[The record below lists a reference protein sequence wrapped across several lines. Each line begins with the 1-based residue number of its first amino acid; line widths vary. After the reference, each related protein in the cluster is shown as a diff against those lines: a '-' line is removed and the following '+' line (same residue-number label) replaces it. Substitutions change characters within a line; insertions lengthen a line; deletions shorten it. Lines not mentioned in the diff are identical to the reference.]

1 LANDRFAKV
10 LKSREVITLGFG
22 AMIGW
27 SWVLM
32 TGVWLTS
39 AGTTGTLIAFS
50 IGGFAVCLIGL
61 TYSELASA
69 MPRAGGEHIYTQR
82 ALGPNFSFVCTWA
95 LLFSYINV
103 CLFEAVAL
111 PAAIEYLVPD
121 IRLGTLWNVLDADV
135 DLGFVIIGVLG
146 SVLVTW
152 SNYVG
157 IKTATLVQT
166 IVTILIILSGLLLIS
181 GAGLSGDSSNIQ
193 NFSEPAVTGIL
204 VVLIMVP
211 GMLIGFDVIPQSAEE
226 INLAPKKI
234 GLLLIVSVM
243 CAVIWYVA
251 ISASVGLALPSQ
263 DVSSSGMATADAAAS
278 LWGGSWAGTVLVLGG
293 VGGILTSW
301 NAFIVG
307 ASRVVFALSESGH
320 LPPVFSKI
328 HPKYQTPY
336 AAILAIGLLSCVAPL
351 FGRTILVWLINTGSF
366 AVTIAFLCVAI
377 SFLVLRKK
385 EPDMERP
392 FKVSHPNL
400 VGYGAICLSLGL
412 LSAFFPWSPSALAWP
427 EEWSTLLIWGLLGS
441 VILFFSNR
449 QSKL

>member
-1 LANDRFAKV
+1 
-10 LKSREVITLGFG
+10 
-22 AMIGW
+22 
-27 SWVLM
+27 M

-82 ALGPNFSFVCTWA
+82 ALGANFSFVCTWA

-166 IVTILIILSGLLLIS
+166 IVTILIILSGLLLIG

-204 VVLIMVP
+204 VILIMVP

-226 INLAPKKI
+226 INLPPKKI

-263 DVSSSGMATADAAAS
+263 EVSSSSMATADAAAS

-449 QSKL
+449 QSKF

>member
-1 LANDRFAKV
+1 
-10 LKSREVITLGFG
+10 
-22 AMIGW
+22 
-27 SWVLM
+27 M

-146 SVLVTW
+146 SILVTW

-166 IVTILIILSGLLLIS
+166 IVTILIILSGLLLIG

-263 DVSSSGMATADAAAS
+263 EVSSSSMATADAAAS

-400 VGYGAICLSLGL
+400 VGYGAICLSIGL
-412 LSAFFPWSPSALAWP
+412 LSAFFPWSPSALTWP

-449 QSKL
+449 QSKI

>member
-1 LANDRFAKV
+1 
-10 LKSREVITLGFG
+10 
-22 AMIGW
+22 
-27 SWVLM
+27 M

-146 SVLVTW
+146 SILVTW

-166 IVTILIILSGLLLIS
+166 IVTILIILSGLLLIG

-263 DVSSSGMATADAAAS
+263 EVSSSGMATADAAAS

-449 QSKL
+449 QSKI

>member
-1 LANDRFAKV
+1 
-10 LKSREVITLGFG
+10 
-22 AMIGW
+22 MIGW

-166 IVTILIILSGLLLIS
+166 IVTILIILSGLLLIG

-243 CAVIWYVA
+243 CAVLWYVA

-263 DVSSSGMATADAAAS
+263 EVSSSSMATADAAAS

-441 VILFFSNR
+441 VILFFSKR
-449 QSKL
+449 QSKI

>member
-1 LANDRFAKV
+1 
-10 LKSREVITLGFG
+10 
-22 AMIGW
+22 
-27 SWVLM
+27 M

-82 ALGPNFSFVCTWA
+82 ALGANFSFVCTWA

-226 INLAPKKI
+226 INLPPKKI

-441 VILFFSNR
+441 VILFFSKR
-449 QSKL
+449 QSKI

>member
-1 LANDRFAKV
+1 
-10 LKSREVITLGFG
+10 
-22 AMIGW
+22 
-27 SWVLM
+27 M

-82 ALGPNFSFVCTWA
+82 ALGANFSFVCTWA

-166 IVTILIILSGLLLIS
+166 IVTILIILSGLLLIG

-204 VVLIMVP
+204 VILIMVP

-226 INLAPKKI
+226 INLPPKKI

-263 DVSSSGMATADAAAS
+263 EVSSSSMATADAAAS

-441 VILFFSNR
+441 VILFFSKR
-449 QSKL
+449 QSKI

>member
-1 LANDRFAKV
+1 
-10 LKSREVITLGFG
+10 
-22 AMIGW
+22 MIGW

-146 SVLVTW
+146 SILVTW

-166 IVTILIILSGLLLIS
+166 IVTILIILSGLLLIG

-263 DVSSSGMATADAAAS
+263 EVSSSGMATADAAAS

-449 QSKL
+449 QSKI

>member
-1 LANDRFAKV
+1 
-10 LKSREVITLGFG
+10 
-22 AMIGW
+22 
-27 SWVLM
+27 M

-166 IVTILIILSGLLLIS
+166 IVTILIILSGLLLIG

-263 DVSSSGMATADAAAS
+263 EVSSSSMATADAAAS

-307 ASRVVFALSESGH
+307 ASRVVFALSESGR

-441 VILFFSNR
+441 VILFFSKR
-449 QSKL
+449 QSKI

>member
-1 LANDRFAKV
+1 
-10 LKSREVITLGFG
+10 
-22 AMIGW
+22 
-27 SWVLM
+27 M

-82 ALGPNFSFVCTWA
+82 ALGANFSFVCTWA

-226 INLAPKKI
+226 INLPPKKI

-385 EPDMERP
+385 EPDMDRP

-449 QSKL
+449 QSKI

>member
-1 LANDRFAKV
+1 
-10 LKSREVITLGFG
+10 
-22 AMIGW
+22 
-27 SWVLM
+27 M

-146 SVLVTW
+146 SILVTW

-166 IVTILIILSGLLLIS
+166 IVTILIILSGLLLIG

-226 INLAPKKI
+226 INLPPKKI

-263 DVSSSGMATADAAAS
+263 EVSSSSMATADAAAS

-441 VILFFSNR
+441 VILFFSKR
-449 QSKL
+449 QSKI

>member
-1 LANDRFAKV
+1 
-10 LKSREVITLGFG
+10 
-22 AMIGW
+22 MIGW

-82 ALGPNFSFVCTWA
+82 ALGANFSFVCTWA

-146 SVLVTW
+146 SILVTW

-166 IVTILIILSGLLLIS
+166 IVTILIILSGLLLIG

-226 INLAPKKI
+226 INLPPKKI

-251 ISASVGLALPSQ
+251 ISASVGLALPFQ
-263 DVSSSGMATADAAAS
+263 EVSSSSMATADAAAS

-449 QSKL
+449 QSKI

>member
-1 LANDRFAKV
+1 
-10 LKSREVITLGFG
+10 
-22 AMIGW
+22 MIGW

-166 IVTILIILSGLLLIS
+166 IVTILIILSGLLLIG

-226 INLAPKKI
+226 INLPPKKI

-263 DVSSSGMATADAAAS
+263 EVSSSSMATADAAAS

-449 QSKL
+449 QSKI

>member
-1 LANDRFAKV
+1 
-10 LKSREVITLGFG
+10 
-22 AMIGW
+22 MIGW

-166 IVTILIILSGLLLIS
+166 IVTILIILSGLLLIG

-204 VVLIMVP
+204 VILIMVP

-226 INLAPKKI
+226 INLPPKKI

-243 CAVIWYVA
+243 CAVLWYVA

-263 DVSSSGMATADAAAS
+263 EVSSSSMATADAAAS

-449 QSKL
+449 QSKF

>member
-1 LANDRFAKV
+1 
-10 LKSREVITLGFG
+10 
-22 AMIGW
+22 
-27 SWVLM
+27 M

-146 SVLVTW
+146 SILVTW

-166 IVTILIILSGLLLIS
+166 IVTILIILSGLLLIG

-226 INLAPKKI
+226 INLPPKKI

-263 DVSSSGMATADAAAS
+263 EVSSSSMATADAAAS

-449 QSKL
+449 QSKI

>member
-1 LANDRFAKV
+1 
-10 LKSREVITLGFG
+10 
-22 AMIGW
+22 
-27 SWVLM
+27 M

-146 SVLVTW
+146 SILVTW

-166 IVTILIILSGLLLIS
+166 IVTILIILSGLLLIG

-263 DVSSSGMATADAAAS
+263 EVSSSSMATADAAAS

-400 VGYGAICLSLGL
+400 VGYGSICLSLGL

-449 QSKL
+449 QSKI

>member
-1 LANDRFAKV
+1 
-10 LKSREVITLGFG
+10 
-22 AMIGW
+22 MIGW

-146 SVLVTW
+146 SILVTW

-166 IVTILIILSGLLLIS
+166 IVTILIILSGLLLIG

-263 DVSSSGMATADAAAS
+263 EVSSSSMATADAAAS

-400 VGYGAICLSLGL
+400 VGYGAICLSIGL
-412 LSAFFPWSPSALAWP
+412 LSAFFPWSPSALTWP

-449 QSKL
+449 QSKI

>member
-1 LANDRFAKV
+1 
-10 LKSREVITLGFG
+10 
-22 AMIGW
+22 MIGW

-82 ALGPNFSFVCTWA
+82 ALGANFSFVCTWA

-157 IKTATLVQT
+157 IRTATLVQT
-166 IVTILIILSGLLLIS
+166 IVTILIILSGLLLIG

-243 CAVIWYVA
+243 CAVLWYVA

-263 DVSSSGMATADAAAS
+263 EVSSSSMATADAAAS

-449 QSKL
+449 QSKI

>member
-1 LANDRFAKV
+1 
-10 LKSREVITLGFG
+10 
-22 AMIGW
+22 
-27 SWVLM
+27 M

-166 IVTILIILSGLLLIS
+166 IVTILILLSGLLLIG

-263 DVSSSGMATADAAAS
+263 EVSSSSMATADAAAS

-441 VILFFSNR
+441 VILFFSKR
-449 QSKL
+449 QSKI